1 MAKWLA
7 KERLKGG
14 DMPERLHASDKSA
27 FYAADFFLFLRYP
40 ERAVIG
46 YKG

>member
-1 MAKWLA
+1 
-7 KERLKGG
+7 
-14 DMPERLHASDKSA
+14 MPERVRAGDKSA

-40 ERAVIG
+40 KRAVIG